1 MKCYIVFF
9 SEHRQEAP
17 FVQKVFLSKKEANDY
32 VEFRNWQCHEKYK
45 NYCIERGLEY
55 DENEELEILWV
66 EEKELF

>member
-17 FVQKVFLSKKEANDY
+17 FVQKVFLSKKEAEDY
-32 VEFRNWQCHEKYK
+32 VEFRNWQSKNRYK
-45 NYCIERGLEY
+45 NYCFEQGLEY
-55 DENEELEILWV
+55 DEGELYEEMWV

>member
-17 FVQKVFLSKKEANDY
+17 FVQKVFLSKKEAEDY
-32 VEFRNWQCHEKYK
+32 VEFRNWQSKDRYK
-45 NYCIERGLEY
+45 KWCIEHGEEY
-55 DENEELEILWV
+55 DDTEEHEILWV